1 MGISKGKMGAL
12 ATMAMM
18 LGGLGGVDGFRYG
31 SKEKRKDKDIDLRPK
46 NPPIPKGCQKYV
58 FKESFGTLEVIAINE
73 KSAMKK
79 YNKWC
84 AENSQAVV

>member
-1 MGISKGKMGAL
+1 MKKDLMMLTSIAL
-12 ATMAMM
+12 A
-18 LGGLGGVDGFRYG
+18 LSGESQDVVFR
-31 SKEKRKDKDIDLRPK
+31 SEPPPPKEPV
-46 NPPIPKGCQKYV
+46 IPKGCKKYV

-84 AENSQAVV
+84 KLTTEKTEP

>member
-1 MGISKGKMGAL
+1 MSKMKSLLSVMMPLAL
-12 ATMAMM
+12 MAEN
-18 LGGLGGVDGFRYG
+18 G
-31 SKEKRKDKDIDLRPK
+31 SGQFDNNRKLSEKDIDFTPK
-46 NPPIPKGCQKYV
+46 VPPVPKGCKKYV

-84 AENSQAVV
+84 ASNSQVVV

>member
-12 ATMAMM
+12 ATMALM
-18 LGGLGGVDGFRYG
+18 LGGLGQVDGFRYED
-31 SKEKRKDKDIDLRPK
+31 KEKRKNKDIGTRPK
-46 NPPIPKGCQKYV
+46 NSPIPKGCKKYV
-58 FKESFGTLEVIAINE
+58 FKESFGTLEVIAMSE

-84 AENSQAVV
+84 AANSQSVI